1 MFDIYCES
9 RRQRL
14 CETCSRIWKE
24 GVAKGAGWGVGGRST
39 NNNTVHSSTMNCT
52 VLMEPC
58 SCVARLD
65 GWLVGWLES
74 ISVGNMRGHRRGGGI
89 SLLEIHI
96 CRKHQDEI
104 SYIITHKMV
113 SIMKQQIYS
122 ILLRRCVETVVDLF
136 DIFVWGYM
144 VGLFWYL
151 GRTWYLINV
160 GVDWARLFIWLAAL
174 DKKTNVYLIS
184 STRAGLLAENLEERG
199 IVWTGGWELLE
210 NNLICLIRRLF
221 WLLTIH

>member
-1 MFDIYCES
+1 
-9 RRQRL
+9 
-14 CETCSRIWKE
+14 
-24 GVAKGAGWGVGGRST
+24 
-39 NNNTVHSSTMNCT
+39 
-52 VLMEPC
+52 MEPC

-96 CRKHQDEI
+96 CRKHQDAI
-104 SYIITHKMV
+104 SYIMTQLTKWFQLWKKNRYILSCCGDV
-113 SIMKQQIYS
+113 WSRWWIYL
-122 ILLRRCVETVVDLF
+122 IYL
-136 DIFVWGYM
+136 FVWGNM

-221 WLLTIH
+221 WLLTIN